1 MISLW
6 WSVHDSLKGISL
18 ERLKV
23 HLTDLDDDLQCNEV
37 NDAVFNSVLV
47 GQEININAF
56 AKN

>member
-1 MISLW
+1 M
-6 WSVHDSLKGISL
+6 HDSLKGISL